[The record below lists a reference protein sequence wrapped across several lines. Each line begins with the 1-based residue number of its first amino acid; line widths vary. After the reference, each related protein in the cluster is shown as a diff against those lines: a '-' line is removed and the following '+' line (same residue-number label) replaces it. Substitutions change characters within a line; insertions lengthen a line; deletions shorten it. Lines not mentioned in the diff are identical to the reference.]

1 MSSETSVTTER
12 PTKVDVAQD
21 RGLKRHIGKVGL
33 LFTGVGSI
41 IGSGWLF
48 GALYASQLVGPAAIL
63 SWILGGVMIILVGL
77 TYAELGVMFPVAGG
91 VVRYPHYAFGAFASF
106 TSGWITW
113 ISAAATAPIEV
124 LAAVTYASPYLPWL
138 MHTVD
143 GVDVLTTP
151 GLAVSVALLFVF
163 SLINVLG
170 VRAFARFNNVLV
182 WWKLFIIVLVIVV
195 FAVLAFH
202 ADHFTSPE
210 FGGFAPYGYA
220 SVFSALPAAGIVFS
234 YLGFRQGVE
243 FAGETDN
250 PQRNVPFAV
259 IGAILLTGAIYIAL
273 QIAFI
278 GALPDKTL
286 SDGWAHLAFAN
297 SAGPLAALAGILGAT
312 WLGIMLYAD
321 AVISPADTGLIYSAL
336 TARLSY
342 SQART
347 GTAPSWLAKLNNKG
361 VPWVSVIVMFVVGC
375 VFFLPFPSWAELVE
389 FIVSGTVLSFGTGP
403 VVVGALRRQLPD
415 QHRPFR
421 LPGGDVIPFLG
432 FLSSNMIVYWTG
444 WETNEKLFIAVAM
457 GYVVL
462 VLHYLFSNKSKI
474 PPLHLKAGA
483 WMLIWL
489 AGLAVLS
496 YIGFYTGGTKLL
508 GFGVGEGV
516 VAVFSLIIYALG
528 VSTRL
533 SPKDVVANVV
543 RSQVDE
549 EREFDEEAEV
559 SR

>member
-1 MSSETSVTTER
+1 MSTETSVTQR
-12 PTKVDVAQD
+12 PTRVDVAQD

-48 GALYASQLVGPAAIL
+48 GALYASQLVGPASIL
-63 SWILGGVMIILVGL
+63 SWVLGGIMIILVGL

-138 MHTVD
+138 MHPVE

-151 GLAVSVALLFVF
+151 GLVVSVVMLFVF

-170 VRAFARFNNVLV
+170 VKAFARFNNVLV
-182 WWKLFIIVLVIVV
+182 WWKLAIIVLVIVI
-195 FAVLAFH
+195 FAAMAFNV
-202 ADHFTSPE
+202 DHFASPD
-210 FGGFAPYGYA
+210 FGGFAPYGYDA
-220 SVFSALPAAGIVFS
+220 IFSALPAAGIIFS

-259 IGAILLTGAIYIAL
+259 IGSIVLTGLIYIAL
-273 QIAFI
+273 QVAFI
-278 GALPDKTL
+278 GALPDQTL
-286 SDGWAHLAFAN
+286 ADGWANLAFAN
-297 SAGPLAALAGILGAT
+297 SAGPLAALAGILGVT
-312 WLGIMLYAD
+312 WLAILLYVD
-321 AVISPADTGLIYSAL
+321 AVVSPADTGLIYSAL

-347 GTAPSWLAKLNNKG
+347 GTAPSWLARLNSKG
-361 VPWVSVIVMFVVGC
+361 IPWLSVVVMFVVGC

-415 QHRPFR
+415 QERPFR

-444 WETNEKLFIAVAM
+444 WETNEKLFIAVAL
-457 GYVVL
+457 GYAVL
-462 VLHYLFSNKSKI
+462 VLHYAFGDKSRI

-483 WMLIWL
+483 WMLVWL
-489 AGLAVLS
+489 AGLAALS
-496 YIGFYTGGTKLL
+496 YVGHYPGGTGLL
-508 GFGVGEGV
+508 PFGVGEAV
-516 VAVFSLIIYALG
+516 VTAFSLVVYALG

-533 SPKDVVANVV
+533 SPEDVVTNVV
-543 RSQVDE
+543 RSEVQE
-549 EREFDEEAEV
+549 EQEFDDEAPV